1 MNATNETKKKFD
13 DRKKKAAV
21 VALIAVLLFSAGIA
35 GGRLLV
41 SGGGSSKGK
50 AKNNTVSLV
59 NLYYEKG
66 EYDRALDKLES
77 LLLENPNDP
86 EALALM
92 EKILKAKEMSAS
104 GRDSGMGGGN
114 SSVNVT
120 VDTDGLQAAM
130 ESSINSMKNELEKN
144 NAKLNEQIA
153 KNNAEAEK
161 NRKAMAELLKKQQEQ
176 AAAEKARQEQ
186 LIAEQKA
193 AEAERK
199 KAEEVRK
206 KQEAERKA
214 AEEALMKK
222 NAAIK
227 KEISGVND
235 EIQQAKAALNAGN
248 IDSAV
253 SHFNKA
259 ESLLPVAGGDPE
271 YEPAFS
277 ASKNTEMASLLY
289 EASLKASSPEEK
301 KRLEELAV
309 EYAKKAVAADGKS
322 SASQYILGMD
332 EYSKKN
338 YAKALEYLTK
348 AVENNNSNSLYYY
361 NLGRVQFQM
370 KKFTE
375 ARYSFSTSCQ
385 LDPAYAPARYNLGIT
400 NNRLNDP
407 KAALSDF
414 RKVHDIDSHHENSYL
429 EEARILMRLNDNAG
443 AIAAYK
449 NVIKLNSTNRNALN
463 ELGTAYSSAKKYSD
477 AESTFRQSLAMLP
490 AGKSD
495 PLTYYNLSTV
505 LFEQNKTEDALV
517 YAKKAYESSAEIKD
531 KSSRANIMY
540 NYALLCD
547 KSGNT
552 DKAISVYAEVLG
564 VNPSHLKTQINLGV
578 MYMNMTPPDADTAL
592 SLFLKAYA
600 QDKNNFEVNNNLGSA
615 YLSKEAYSDAI
626 KYFQNA
632 LRLDPKNN
640 AVRFNLAQAFASDS
654 QFDNA
659 ETTYKELLKQDSEN
673 WDGYIELAK
682 VCMAKGNNAAA
693 SKYLEFVKIKKP
705 GYRTGEIDSLI
716 ASMKI

>member
-1 MNATNETKKKFD
+1 MN
-13 DRKKKAAV
+13 RKKKIALG
-21 VALIAVLLFSAGIA
+21 ALIVMVLVLGGAV
-35 GGRLLV
+35 GGRLIL
-41 SGGGSSKGK
+41 SGGEAVTGTKNKS
-50 AKNNTVSLV
+50 KNNTIALV
-59 NLYYEKG
+59 NLYYQKG

-77 LLLENPNDP
+77 LLLENPNDK

-92 EKILKAKEMSAS
+92 EKILAAKESAS
-104 GRDSGMGGGN
+104 TEDYGAAATN

-130 ESSINSMKNELEKN
+130 QSSIDSMKDQLEKSN
-144 NAKLNEQIA
+144 EKLNEQIA

-186 LIAEQKA
+186 IIAQQKA
-193 AEAERK
+193 AEEERR
-199 KAEEVRK
+199 KAEEIRK

-214 AEEALMKK
+214 AEEALMRK
-222 NAAIK
+222 NAAVK

-253 SHFNKA
+253 SHFSKA
-259 ESLLPVAGGDPE
+259 QGLLPVAGGDPE

-277 ASKNTEMASLLY
+277 ASKNTEMATLLY
-289 EASLKASSPEEK
+289 EASQKASSSEEK
-301 KRLEELAV
+301 QRLENLAL
-309 EYAKKAVAADGKS
+309 EYARKAVSHDPKE
-322 SASQYILGMD
+322 SASQYILGM
-332 EYSKKN
+332 N
-338 YAKALEYLTK
+338 AYANKDYGKALEYLTK
-348 AVENNNSNSLYYY
+348 AVENNNSNGLYYY

-385 LDPAYAPARYNLGIT
+385 LDPSYAPARYNLGIT

-407 KAALSDF
+407 KAALADF
-414 RKVHDIDSHHENSYL
+414 RRVHDIDSHHENSYL
-429 EEARILMRLNDNAG
+429 EEARILMRLNDKAG
-443 AIAAYK
+443 AIVAYK
-449 NVIKLNSTNRNALN
+449 NVIRLNNTNRSALN
-463 ELGTAYSSAKKYSD
+463 ELGTAYSSSKKFAD

-490 AGKSD
+490 AGTDD

-505 LFEQNKTEDALV
+505 LYEQNKTDDALV
-517 YAKKAYESSAEIKD
+517 YAKKAYDSCSSLKD
-531 KSSRANIMY
+531 KNSKANIMY

-547 KSGNT
+547 KTGKT
-552 DKAISVYAEVLG
+552 DQAISVYAEVLG
-564 VNPSHLKTQINLGV
+564 INPSHLKTQINLGV
-578 MYMNMTPPDADTAL
+578 MYMNMNPPDADMAL

-615 YLSKEAYSDAI
+615 YLSKEDYTEAV

-632 LRLDPKNN
+632 LKLDPKNN
-640 AVRFNLAQAFASDS
+640 AVRSNLAQAFASDS
-654 QFDNA
+654 QYDNA

-682 VCMAKGNNAAA
+682 VCMAKSNNAAA

-705 GYRTGEIDSLI
+705 DYRKAEIESLL
-716 ASMKI
+716 ASMK

>member
-104 GRDSGMGGGN
+104 GRESGMGGGN

-361 NLGRVQFQM
+361 KLVRVQFQM

-375 ARYSFSTSCQ
+375 ARYSISTSCQ

-463 ELGTAYSSAKKYSD
+463 ELGTAYSSAKKYTD

-505 LFEQNKTEDALV
+505 LFEKNKTEDALV
-517 YAKKAYESSAEIKD
+517 YAKIAYESSAEIKD

-705 GYRTGEIDSLI
+705 CYRTGEIESLI